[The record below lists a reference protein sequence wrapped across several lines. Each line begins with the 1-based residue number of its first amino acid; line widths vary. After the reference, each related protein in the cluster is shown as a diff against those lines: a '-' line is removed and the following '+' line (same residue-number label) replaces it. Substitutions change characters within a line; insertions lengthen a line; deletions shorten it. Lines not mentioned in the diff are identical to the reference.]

1 MSNIIAVLTA
11 KNLESM
17 KADGGSGHWTAKSDR
32 IKSSDYVLMIR
43 NSKEKLPD
51 KLSAAHG
58 QAFMIGK
65 VSGCVPSHKHDGRRI
80 IQISEYSLLPD
91 TQDFKNAWSK
101 LTKGQRF
108 PVAYLN
114 DEDLLTKINL
124 NINDLVWQKFE
135 PVIDNKR
142 ADLLKPVID
151 ESKDLSTIISEA
163 KEMIAHAAG
172 VETDK
177 VDIQIKF

>member
-1 MSNIIAVLTA
+1 MSNVIAVLTG
-11 KNLESM
+11 KNLKSM
-17 KADGGSGHWTAKSDR
+17 QEDGGSGHWTAKCDR

-43 NSKEKLPD
+43 NHSEKWAD
-51 KLSAAHG
+51 KVSAKHG

-65 VSGCVPSHKHDGRRI
+65 VSGYVPSTITGRRI

-124 NINDLVWQKFE
+124 NINDLVWTKFE
-135 PVIDNKR
+135 SAMDNKR
-142 ADLLKPVID
+142 LDLLKPVI
-151 ESKDLSTIISEA
+151 EKTKDLSTIISEA